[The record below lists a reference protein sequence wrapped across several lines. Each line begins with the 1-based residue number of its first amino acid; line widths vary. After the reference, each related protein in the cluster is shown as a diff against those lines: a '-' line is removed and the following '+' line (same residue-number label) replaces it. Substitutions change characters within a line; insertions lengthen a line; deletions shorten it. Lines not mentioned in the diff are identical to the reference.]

1 MRWSVEKVCQAL
13 GVPVPPGGDPSLLV
27 SGYSIDS
34 RTLRPG
40 ELFVALRGP
49 RFGGHDFVP
58 SALEAGAAAAVI
70 DKHRVN
76 SLPESFRSRLIG
88 VQDTLAALQELAS
101 AVRREWG
108 GPILAIT
115 GSTGKTTTKE
125 ILAAMMSTRF
135 RVLKSEGNLNNEY
148 GLPLSLLRLE
158 PEHEVAVLELA
169 MSHRGELR
177 RLAEICAPNL
187 GIVTNVAPV
196 HLEFFSSVEEIAL
209 AKREL
214 VEGLAGDDSVAV
226 LNADDARVKSFARF
240 CPGKVVFFGLNKRA
254 DFRANGIVHRGAA
267 GMTFEVAN
275 RAGRWNFRTPLLGEH
290 NVRNALAAFAAAS
303 VYGIAPEAAA
313 ERLALCGP
321 APMRGELI
329 RFAEGFSVLNDA
341 YNSNPVALESM
352 IQLVA
357 HLAEYRR
364 RALVAGEM
372 KELGPRSRVLHRRC
386 GESAAN
392 AGMEWV
398 FGVTGD
404 AAVLVEGAIAG
415 GLSPD
420 RTHFFSTVEEAARFL
435 PEWVQP
441 GDLLLIKGS
450 RAVHLE
456 KVMDALKNRYPVLAA
471 NSLTESREGDAGA
484 PKEVS

>member
-1 MRWSVEKVCQAL
+1 M
-13 GVPVPPGGDPSLLV
+13 PVPPGGDPSFLV

-34 RTLRPG
+34 RTVRPD

-49 RFGGHDFVP
+49 RFDGHDFVA
-58 SALEAGAAAAVI
+58 SALEAGAASAVI
-70 DKHRVN
+70 DKHRVS
-76 SLPESFRSRLIG
+76 SLPESLRPRLIG
-88 VQDTLAALQELAS
+88 VQDTIAALQELAR

-108 GPILAIT
+108 GPILAIS

-125 ILAAMMSTRF
+125 ILAAMMTTRF

-158 PEHEVAVLELA
+158 PRHEVAVLELA

-177 RLAEICAPNL
+177 RLAEICEPNL

-214 VEGLAGDDSVAV
+214 VEGLVGNDSVAV

-240 CPGKVVFFGLNKRA
+240 CPGKVVFFGLDKRA
-254 DFRANGIVHRGAA
+254 DFRANGIVHQGAA
-267 GMTFEVAN
+267 GMTFEVVN

-303 VYGIAPEAAA
+303 IYGVTPEAAA
-313 ERLALCGP
+313 ERLARCRA

-329 RFAEGFSVLNDA
+329 HFAQGFSVLNDS

-352 IQLVA
+352 IRLVA
-357 HLAEYRR
+357 HFSQYRR

-372 KELGPRSRVLHRRC
+372 KELGPTSPVLHRRC
-386 GESAAN
+386 GESAAI

-404 AAVLVEGAIAG
+404 AAVLVEAAITA

-420 RTHFFSTVEEAARFL
+420 RTHFFSTVEEAACFL

-456 KVMDALKNRYPVLAA
+456 KVVDALKSRYPARIADTVA
-471 NSLTESREGDAGA
+471 EPGDRDAGA
-484 PKEVS
+484 SREVS